1 MIKLKKKDYYEPWEE
16 AEEQQKIDEEKYI
29 NNSSNNYYS
38 QYSNSNPNNYSRNS
52 SINYSE
58 NENNNNPSNN
68 QSNRHTIYINT
79 NYKSKLGTAA
89 FVLAIMSLCGCTGPL
104 TAIPSLI
111 CAFKCRKKQPEN
123 GLAILSI
130 VIAVISLIFFA
141 IQITGMIVNLKVTDI
156 SSQ

>member
-1 MIKLKKKDYYEPWEE
+1 MKKKDYYEPWEE
-16 AEEQQKIDEEKYI
+16 AEEQQKIDEKKYI

-38 QYSNSNPNNYSRNS
+38 QYSNSNSNNYSRNS

-89 FVLAIMSLCGCTGPL
+89 FVLAIMSLCCCTGPL

-123 GLAILSI
+123 GLAIPSI

-141 IQITGMIVNLKVTDI
+141 IQITSMIVDLRVTNI

>member
-1 MIKLKKKDYYEPWEE
+1 MKKKDYYEPWEE

-29 NNSSNNYYS
+29 NNSSNNYSS
-38 QYSNSNPNNYSRNS
+38 QYSNTNSNNYSNNS
-52 SINYSE
+52 SNNC
-58 NENNNNPSNN
+58 NEYNNNPSNN

-89 FVLAIMSLCGCTGPL
+89 FVLAIMSLCCCTGPL

-130 VIAVISLIFFA
+130 VIAVMSLIFFA
-141 IQITGMIVNLKVTDI
+141 IQITSMIVDLRVTNI